1 MIEQKVRGK
10 TCSSGLGSE
19 RIKQMEAAQAILEK
33 TKQRHTTR
41 NGYGTK
47 FGYGTGAIGAVDSMF
62 VEGPKEFGENQGKR
76 GKKKREINMI
86 DYDRAIYFYQLNKNK
101 NHRDYSEQLGPIGP
115 PGGGEEEGD

>member
-1 MIEQKVRGK
+1 
-10 TCSSGLGSE
+10 
-19 RIKQMEAAQAILEK
+19 MEAAQAILEK
-33 TKQRHTTR
+33 TKQRHTTK

-62 VEGPKEFGENQGKR
+62 VEGPKEFGENQGR

-101 NHRDYSEQLGPIGP
+101 HARDYSEQLGPLKP
-115 PGGGEEEGD
+115 TVPGEVPEEKD